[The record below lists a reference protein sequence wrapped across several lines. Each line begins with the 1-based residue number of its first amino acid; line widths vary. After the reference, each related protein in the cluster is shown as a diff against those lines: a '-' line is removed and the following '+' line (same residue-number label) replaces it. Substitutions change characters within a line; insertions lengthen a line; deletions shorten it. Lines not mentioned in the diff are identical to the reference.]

1 MDEAQNKKNYISAV
15 IPAAGQGQRMQAGI
29 NKQFL
34 TLRGK
39 PILAYTLDAFEKHP
53 LINEIVLVIS
63 AKEFDLCKKEI
74 LLKRHYTKV
83 KCVEGGA
90 SRQESVFSGLQGCSP
105 KTDYVLIH
113 DGARPIISQNMITKC
128 VTETQKYQAT
138 VVGVPVKNTI
148 KVIKDDGYI
157 DHTPDRSTLYQ
168 IQTPQ
173 CFEYALI
180 MQAHKQALANHFTGS
195 DDASLVERIHKP
207 VKIVR
212 GQYSNLKITTPEDL
226 ILAESIIDLR

>member
-1 MDEAQNKKNYISAV
+1 MDEAQNNYISAV
-15 IPAAGQGQRMQAGI
+15 IPAAGQGQRMKAGI

-39 PILAYTLDAFEKHP
+39 PILAYTLEAFEKHP

-63 AKEFDLCKKEI
+63 AKEFDLCKNEI
-74 LLKRHYTKV
+74 LSKGHFTKV
-83 KCVEGGA
+83 KCAVGGD
-90 SRQESVFSGLQGCSP
+90 SRQESVFSGLKSCSP
-105 KTDYVLIH
+105 NTDYVLIH

-128 VTETQKYQAT
+128 VLETQKYQAT

-148 KVIKDDGYI
+148 KVIKNDGFI

-173 CFEYALI
+173 SFEYSLI
-180 MQAHKQALANHFTGS
+180 IQAHEQALVDHYTGS
-195 DDASLVERIHKP
+195 DDASLVERIQKP
-207 VKIVR
+207 VRIIS